1 MMISRIPDQTGKLRT
16 VAVPEGI
23 EEVQSIRN
31 CGVPIGVYGSERRDP
46 RGQRGI
52 E

>member
-1 MMISRIPDQTGKLRT
+1 MMISRNPGPDSKLRIVT
-16 VAVPEGI
+16 VPEGI